1 MKGFFH
7 NAAAPVPILLGSN
20 ISTLQASIKDNS
32 FLLGLLP
39 KWALVG
45 FFLLRVSFMDFNV
58 IFSSSLQIAS

>member
-1 MKGFFH
+1 
-7 NAAAPVPILLGSN
+7 
-20 ISTLQASIKDNS
+20 
-32 FLLGLLP
+32 LLGLLP